1 MCYDYKTATNLSLN
15 VKNNWCNI
23 SAFSESKFPVGSSAK
38 IILGLF
44 IKALAT
50 ATLCCSPP
58 DSSEGLWFILFFK
71 PRSLKSSIPLIR
83 DYKLSP
89 EINLGIHTFSRAE
102 NSGSNSW
109 NWKMKPIFLF
119 LNFERHYFSI

>member
-1 MCYDYKTATNLSLN
+1 M
-15 VKNNWCNI
+15 
-23 SAFSESKFPVGSSAK
+23 SAFSESKFPLGSSAN

-58 DSSEGLWFILFFK
+58 ESSEGLWFILFFR

-83 DYKLSP
+83 DVFKLSP

-102 NSGSNSW
+102 NSGSNS
-109 NWKMKPIFLF
+109 
-119 LNFERHYFSI
+119 